1 MFYVSKAIKNK
12 EFLHS
17 KQFSILC
24 NSKKQAEKLAEHL
37 NKNNETCL
45 INSWKLKDNEIWHVY
60 EDGDW
65 YSEYIPFKLKS
76 TKGKISVVANV

>member
-37 NKNNETCL
+37 NKNNENS
-45 INSWKLKDNEIWHVY
+45 IDSWKLKDNEIWFVY

-65 YSEYIPFKLKS
+65 YKEYIPFKLKS